1 MDMAWPERRAA
12 YPHKHRDD
20 VGGTRGDLGHG
31 DLTKVGTLGNFGEL
45 CSFHSNWMFFSDL
58 IWMIWM
64 IWMISLVFE

>member
-45 CSFHSNWMFFSDL
+45 CSFHSKLDVFFRFDL
-58 IWMIWM
+58 DD
-64 IWMISLVFE
+64 LDDFTCF